1 MESFDDLAGLS
12 LGVDEW
18 SELSIDDL
26 TRMVSRL
33 HAHPV
38 EMSRLSTRCAEHG
51 RARMLV
57 ALANDPS
64 TLGESLGHAVQL
76 FGVLAP
82 QEPAERRAYL
92 DVVSKLMRVTALQLL
107 LDQCPEDVPADVAGA
122 WACEVTGPTQGERL
136 PVGRLDRGRLEALLQ
151 AMDQHGVLPVPQPMP
166 V

>member
-1 MESFDDLAGLS
+1 MDGWTD
-12 LGVDEW
+12 
-18 SELSIDDL
+18 LSIDDL

-51 RARMLV
+51 RGRMLV
-57 ALANDPS
+57 ALANDPA

-76 FGVLAP
+76 FAVLAP

-107 LDQCPEDVPADVAGA
+107 LDQGPDDVPAEVADA
-122 WACEVTGPTQGERL
+122 WACEATGPNHGERL
-136 PVGRLDRGRLEALLQ
+136 PVGRLDRARLKALLQ
-151 AMDQHGVLPVPQPMP
+151 AMDQQGVLPVPEPIP